1 MNNSQPSQNND
12 SERRISSM
20 YIYTG
25 RVVTLRI
32 DEIREND
39 GTLGKREIIEHK
51 PAVVILAYDAV
62 RDDLLFIEQFRD
74 ATGQSLLEVPA
85 GLVDGQEA
93 AEQTARRE
101 LLEETGYE
109 AESWRQ
115 LGEYYT
121 SPGFTDEKH
130 YLFLAENLRQVSGVQ
145 DTNEIS
151 RLRHISRA
159 EAMSLVESGGIVD
172 GKSILAL
179 FRLEYLLK

>member
-1 MNNSQPSQNND
+1 MNGN
-12 SERRISSM
+12 
-20 YIYTG
+20 TTKG

-32 DEIREND
+32 DDIREND
-39 GTLGKREIIEHK
+39 GTEGKREIVEHK
-51 PAVVILAYDAV
+51 PAVVILAYDTI

-74 ATGQSLLEVPA
+74 AVGQTLLEVPA
-85 GLVDGQEA
+85 GLVESQEV

-109 AESWRQ
+109 AESWKL

-130 YLFLAENLRQVSGVQ
+130 ILFLAENLHQVSDVQ

-151 RLRHISRA
+151 RLRHVSRS

-179 FRLEYLLK
+179 FRLEFLLK